1 MSLIEPETDKKI
13 GKVYELFYTDCKLPV
28 KSGKRK
34 KTKQQHKFCR
44 SLSKVYELRKT
55 KQTAKVLK
63 ITLSVCTIF
72 FCGVY

>member
-1 MSLIEPETDKKI
+1 MSLVEPENDKKV
-13 GKVYELFYTDCKLPV
+13 GKAYELFYTDCKLPV
-28 KSGKRK
+28 KSGKERR
-34 KTKQQHKFCR
+34 QHNSKN
-44 SLSKVYELRKT
+44 LSALLVKVT